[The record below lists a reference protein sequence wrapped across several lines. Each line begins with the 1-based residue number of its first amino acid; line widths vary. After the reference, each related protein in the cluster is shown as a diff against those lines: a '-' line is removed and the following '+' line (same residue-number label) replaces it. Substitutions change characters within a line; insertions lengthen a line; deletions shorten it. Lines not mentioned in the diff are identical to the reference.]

1 MPHNTDPSKSCDQ
14 TFQWLFGKPQVY
26 IYIIGG
32 IRNAGKTTQKQ
43 PIKEIYPTIFWYTLE
58 SRVVKNR
65 VIPVNIIFYL
75 LV

>member
-1 MPHNTDPSKSCDQ
+1 MPHNTDPSAICVQ

-43 PIKEIYPTIFWYTLE
+43 PIKEIYPTIF
-58 SRVVKNR
+58 
-65 VIPVNIIFYL
+65 
-75 LV
+75 